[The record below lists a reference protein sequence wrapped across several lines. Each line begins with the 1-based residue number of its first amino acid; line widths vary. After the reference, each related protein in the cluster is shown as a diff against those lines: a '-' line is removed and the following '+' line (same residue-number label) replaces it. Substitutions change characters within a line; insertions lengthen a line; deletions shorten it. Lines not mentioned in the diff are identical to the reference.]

1 METIILTCL
10 QSQIIIGRID
20 ERAIM
25 SAQLKNELITEVKH
39 QSPKECK
46 YDKRTKRSTQLDA

>member
-1 METIILTCL
+1 VETIILTCL
-10 QSQIIIGRID
+10 QSQIIIRRID

-25 SAQLKNELITEVKH
+25 FAQLKNELITEVKH

-46 YDKRTKRSTQLDA
+46 YDKFTERSTQLDA